1 MSMNEA
7 SPFQIV
13 PANWRDLNELR
24 ALEGAV
30 FEKDAWP
37 LLELIGVL
45 TLPGQVR
52 LKVVTVDGRMIAFA
66 AGEPH
71 LGSDV
76 AWIDTIGV
84 HPDWRR
90 RGVASLLLNACE
102 QCLHRKRVRLA
113 VRASNDGARALY
125 ALHGYRPV
133 DVERGY
139 YEDGED
145 GVIMEKVLGEE

>member
-1 MSMNEA
+1 MSEP

-24 ALEGAV
+24 ELENVV

-52 LKVVTVDGRMIAFA
+52 LKVVSGGKMIAFA

-71 LGSDV
+71 LGSDLG
-76 AWIDTIGV
+76 WIDTIGV

-90 RGVASLLLNACE
+90 RGVASLLLDACE
-102 QCLHRKRVRLA
+102 QRLRRKRVRLA
-113 VRASNDGARALY
+113 VRASNDAARALY
-125 ALHGYRPV
+125 TLHGYKPV

-145 GVIMEKVLGEE
+145 GVIMEKVLGEEKL

>member
-1 MSMNEA
+1 MSEP

-24 ALEGAV
+24 DLENAV

-52 LKVVTVDGRMIAFA
+52 LKVVSAEGKMIAFA

-76 AWIDTIGV
+76 GWIDTIGV

-90 RGVASLLLNACE
+90 QGVASVLLNACE
-102 QCLHRKRVRLA
+102 QRLRRKRVRLA
-113 VRASNDGARALY
+113 VRASNQAARSLY
-125 ALHGYRPV
+125 LLHGYKPV

-145 GVIMEKVLGEE
+145 GVIMEKVLGE